1 MSLSTMR
8 IPAFKSIISEHME
21 SVHDEIVKI
30 MEEVDSGEQ
39 KLSKRRTQLT
49 EIDEE
54 IHEAENFIKACES
67 TEIFG
72 NLDVGKELLIKY
84 RSSIVSLTT
93 AQSFRSF
100 IKNNRDT
107 LIKKIDYRKC
117 KICQL
122 SAHRDAMDALLDGD
136 FQLHERLLF
145 TKARYIKKAKKI
157 SIVGQGL
164 SVNGKKL
171 KEEYYTKLS
180 TLSHDISK
188 ISIGVYI
195 HPM

>member
-93 AQSFRSF
+93 TQSLRSF

>member
-54 IHEAENFIKACES
+54 IHEAEHFIKACES

-93 AQSFRSF
+93 TQSLRSF